1 MTVNKEITAEHLAEI
16 KENFEFFDRDSNN
29 EIDLGEFTKLLRVIS
44 PTATLEQ
51 AQKGFAIIDEN
62 DDGHIDFDEF
72 LSWWETCW
80 WEY

>member
-1 MTVNKEITAEHLAEI
+1 MTDNKAISAKQLEEI
-16 KENFEFFDRDSNN
+16 KENFAFFDRDSNN

-51 AQKGFAIIDEN
+51 AQKGFELIDDN
-62 DDGHIDFDEF
+62 NDGHIDFDEF
-72 LSWWETCW
+72 LTWWESCW

>member
-1 MTVNKEITAEHLAEI
+1 MMSDKNISEEQLSEI
-16 KENFEFFDRDSNN
+16 KENFSFFDRDSNN
-29 EIDLGEFTKLLRVIS
+29 EIDLGEFTKLLRVLS

-62 DDGHIDFDEF
+62 NDGHIDFEEF
-72 LSWWETCW
+72 LDWWESCW

>member
-1 MTVNKEITAEHLAEI
+1 MTETRNISTEQLAEI

-29 EIDLGEFTKLLRVIS
+29 EIDLGEFTKLLRVLS

-51 AQKGFAIIDEN
+51 AQEGFSLIDVN
-62 DDGHIDFDEF
+62 QDGHIDFDEF
-72 LSWWETCW
+72 MSWWESCW

>member
-1 MTVNKEITAEHLAEI
+1 MSDTKQIPTEQLVEIE
-16 KENFEFFDRDSNN
+16 ENFAFFDRDSNN

-51 AQKGFAIIDEN
+51 AQKGFQLIDEN
-62 DDGHIDFDEF
+62 QDGHIDFDEF
-72 LSWWETCW
+72 LGWWKTCW

>member
-1 MTVNKEITAEHLAEI
+1 MTEKRDISTQQMAEI

-44 PTATLEQ
+44 PTATVEQ
-51 AQKGFAIIDEN
+51 AQKGFEYIDEN
-62 DDGHIDFDEF
+62 QDGHIDFDEF
-72 LSWWETCW
+72 IAWWESCW

>member
-1 MTVNKEITAEHLAEI
+1 MTDIKKISEEQLKEI
-16 KENFEFFDRDSNN
+16 KENFQFFDRDSNN

-51 AQKGFAIIDEN
+51 AHKGFQIIDEN
-62 DDGHIDFDEF
+62 QDGHIDFEEF
-72 LSWWETCW
+72 MAWWESCW

>member
-1 MTVNKEITAEHLAEI
+1 MTDLKKLAPEQLTEI
-16 KENFEFFDRDSNN
+16 KENFNFFDRDSNN

-51 AQKGFAIIDEN
+51 AQKGFELIDEN
-62 DDGHIDFDEF
+62 KDGHIDFNEF
-72 LSWWETCW
+72 MTWWETCW

>member
-1 MTVNKEITAEHLAEI
+1 MTEVREISAEQLTEI

-29 EIDLGEFTKLLRVIS
+29 EIDLGEFTKLLRVLS

-51 AQKGFAIIDEN
+51 AQKGFDIIDEN
-62 DDGHIDFDEF
+62 NDGHIDFDEF
-72 LSWWETCW
+72 LSWWEACW

>member
-1 MTVNKEITAEHLAEI
+1 MTQNKQIPSGQLEEIR
-16 KENFEFFDRDSNN
+16 ENFDFFDRDANN

-51 AQKGFAIIDEN
+51 AQKGFVLIDEN
-62 DDGHIDFDEF
+62 KDGHIDFDEF

>member
-1 MTVNKEITAEHLAEI
+1 MSDKNISEEQLSEI
-16 KENFEFFDRDSNN
+16 KENFSFFDRDSNN
-29 EIDLGEFTKLLRVIS
+29 EIDLGEFTKLLRVLS

-62 DDGHIDFDEF
+62 NDGHIDFEEF
-72 LSWWETCW
+72 LDWWESCW

>member
-1 MTVNKEITAEHLAEI
+1 MTDKRDLSKEQLTEI

-44 PTATLEQ
+44 PTATREQ
-51 AQKGFAIIDEN
+51 AQKGFELIDEN
-62 DDGHIDFDEF
+62 HDGHIDFDEF
-72 LSWWETCW
+72 FEWWESCW

>member
-1 MTVNKEITAEHLAEI
+1 MTETRKISDIQLAEI

-51 AQKGFAIIDEN
+51 AQKGFELIDEN
-62 DDGHIDFDEF
+62 QDEHIDFDEF
-72 LSWWETCW
+72 MSWWETCW

>member
-1 MTVNKEITAEHLAEI
+1 MTEEKKISSEQMAEI

-51 AQKGFAIIDEN
+51 AHKGFVLIDEN
-62 DDGHIDFDEF
+62 QDGHIDFDEF
-72 LSWWETCW
+72 ISWWESCW

>member
-1 MTVNKEITAEHLAEI
+1 MTDNRQISDAQLAEI
-16 KENFEFFDRDSNN
+16 KENFAFFDRDSNN

-44 PTATLEQ
+44 PTATREQ
-51 AQKGFAIIDEN
+51 AQKGFELIDEN

-72 LSWWETCW
+72 IDWWESCW

>member
-1 MTVNKEITAEHLAEI
+1 MTEKRDLSAQQLAEI

-44 PTATLEQ
+44 PTATIEQ
-51 AQKGFAIIDEN
+51 AQKGFELIDEN
-62 DDGHIDFDEF
+62 QDGHIDFDEF
-72 LSWWETCW
+72 FDWWESCW